1 METRM
6 HLKMIGRVQGVGYRN
21 WACQKALALKLKG
34 WVKNCADGSVE
45 AEVQGSEK
53 EVTDFLQ
60 ACHQGPALARVDQIK
75 KNPLPTL
82 KLEGGEKFEIRYESN

>member
-45 AEVQGSEK
+45 AEV
-53 EVTDFLQ
+53 
-60 ACHQGPALARVDQIK
+60 
-75 KNPLPTL
+75 
-82 KLEGGEKFEIRYESN
+82 